1 MIHIYTKIKKAEMCN
16 NAKGSAGGC
25 HCRGGL
31 LRGFIQPRLL
41 LQLAKQP
48 AHGYELME
56 TLNQAGDLASSD
68 PGNLYRELRGLEE
81 EGLVRS
87 NWDTSG
93 AGPARRVYKLTE
105 EGIEYLDA
113 WVVNLRDTRRKLDDF
128 LADYKKQFP
137 IERNK

>member
-1 MIHIYTKIKKAEMCN
+1 MCEPGH
-16 NAKGSAGGC
+16 KPSEGC
-25 HCRGGL
+25 RCRL

-56 TLNQAGDLASSD
+56 TLGQTGDLASSD
-68 PGNLYRELRGLEE
+68 PGNLYRVLRGLEE

-93 AGPARRVYKLTE
+93 AGPARRVYELTE
-105 EGIEYLDA
+105 EGLEYLDA
-113 WVVNLRDTRRKLDDF
+113 WVVNLRETRRKLDDF
-128 LADYKKQFP
+128 LADYANQFSN
-137 IERNK
+137 ERNSKNVP